1 MAMRKTVRSRRLG
14 KQLRRLRDEQQL
26 NQEAVVDAVNAE
38 NDETHRLS
46 KAHLS
51 RVETGLARVTPE
63 QLDSLLALFDV
74 SSEERSALHEL
85 RRRAGER
92 GWWAEYADLV
102 SEDVEMLIELGEDAT
117 TARSYDTA
125 FVQGLLQTRRYAE
138 AVVAAGRAFVAPID
152 VDRMVDMRLRRQKRL
167 AEPSFHGLSAVMTES
182 VIRTVV
188 GGPTVMREQLEY
200 LLDVGRQLP
209 VTIHVLPFSAGAL
222 PGADNFV
229 LFGFDHDE
237 DGDVVYVDSD
247 TAQRAYEDRMAV
259 RRCTYTYDA
268 ALAQALTQRESE
280 ALIRTVLKEL

>member
-26 NQEAVVDAVNAE
+26 NQEEVVDRINTE
-38 NDETHRLS
+38 QDEAHRLS

-63 QLDSLLALFDV
+63 QLDSLLGIVDASQD
-74 SSEERSALHEL
+74 ERTALHEL
-85 RRRAGER
+85 RRRAGEH
-92 GWWAEYADLV
+92 GWWTEYADLV

-117 TARSYDTA
+117 TARSYDIA

-138 AVVAAGRAFVAPID
+138 AVVSAARAFVAPID
-152 VDRMVDMRLRRQKRL
+152 VDRIVDLRLRRQKRL
-167 AEPSFHGLSAVMTES
+167 ADTDFHGLSAVMTES
-182 VIRTVV
+182 AIRTVV
-188 GGPTVMREQLEY
+188 GGPAVMREQLQY
-200 LLDVGRQLP
+200 LLDVGSELP

-222 PGADNFV
+222 PGSDNFV
-229 LFGFDHDE
+229 LFGFEHSE

-247 TAQRAYEDRMAV
+247 TAPRAYEARMAV

-268 ALAQALTQRESE
+268 AIAQALTQRESE
-280 ALIRTVLKEL
+280 ALIRTIAKEL